1 MQQTHI
7 GLMFSL
13 IVAPMIFFGCT
24 YYPWSALEKFPVLQ
38 KAVLV
43 NPLVYASEGLRATMI
58 PQFPH
63 LPLAAVVIGL
73 IFFNAL
79 LLAVGLRNFHGKS
92 VS

>member
-24 YYPWSALEKFPVLQ
+24 YYPWSALEKFPILQ

-43 NPLVYASEGLRATMI
+43 NPLVYASEGLRGTMV
-58 PQFPH
+58 PQFSH
-63 LPLAAVVIGL
+63 LPLPAVLGGL
-73 IFFNAL
+73 VFFNVAL
-79 LLAVGLRNFHGKS
+79 LALGLNKFHGKS
-92 VS
+92 VT